1 MSSICDFCSTQPVT
15 WSYPAR
21 SFIAYVVGGIGGE
34 SVGSWAAC
42 EICHLLIESG
52 DTEALAD
59 RAVET
64 LSVRHPEIKALG
76 KELLQEMKI
85 LHRSFLDHRVGS
97 ALPVRSIYPLPQ

>member
-1 MSSICDFCSTQPVT
+1 MSWICDFCSTQPVT

-52 DTEALAD
+52 DTDALAD
-59 RAVET
+59 RAAET
-64 LSVRHPEIKALG
+64 LAPTPRNQGAARGTVARDEDPAQVFL
-76 KELLQEMKI
+76 
-85 LHRSFLDHRVGS
+85 RSSGGQSLTCRARDS
-97 ALPVRSIYPLPQ
+97 SPPQ